1 MRGSALF
8 NEKQIKQRIRKL
20 ASKINTEIT
29 DDELYVLIVLN
40 GAFIF
45 AADLIRL
52 LSKRVYVDFCKI
64 KSYYNNQQT
73 NQLNIILRPQFNYE
87 NKTVLII
94 DDIYDT
100 GNTLNTVKSLIQEQ
114 RPKRIYTC
122 VLLTKDIQQVDF
134 YAFYLT
140 SDCYVVGYG
149 LDNNECERNLPYIY
163 CLQ

>member
-1 MRGSALF
+1 MRDSALF
-8 NEKQIKQRIRKL
+8 NKNQIKQQIRKL
-20 ASKINTEIT
+20 ANKINTQIT
-29 DDELYVLIVLN
+29 DNELYVLIVLN
-40 GAFIF
+40 GAFVF

-52 LSKRVYVDFCKI
+52 INKRVYIDFCKI

-73 NQLNIILRPQFNYE
+73 NQLNIILQPQFNYE

-100 GNTLNTVKSLIQEQ
+100 GKTLNAVKSLIKEQ
-114 RPKRIYTC
+114 KPKRIYTC
-122 VLLTKDIQQVDF
+122 VLLTKDKRQVDF